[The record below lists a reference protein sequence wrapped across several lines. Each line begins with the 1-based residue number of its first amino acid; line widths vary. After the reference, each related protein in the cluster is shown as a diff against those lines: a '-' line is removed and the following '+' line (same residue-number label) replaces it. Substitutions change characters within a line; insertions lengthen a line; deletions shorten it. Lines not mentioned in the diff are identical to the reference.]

1 MSHYRKIFF
10 RDGAT
15 VTIENGVITDGAFP
29 PEVTRTA
36 TIMPDLEQHY
46 GAPVISPI
54 DGAVMS
60 SRSHM
65 REHNKRHGV
74 IQTGDIIG
82 EAARE
87 KTRQHMKYDPSLIGN
102 SSEFSWTS
110 PARR

>member
-1 MSHYRKIFF
+1 MSHFRKIFY
-10 RDGAT
+10 RDGST
-15 VTIENGVITDGAFP
+15 VTIEDGVITEGTLP
-29 PEVTRTA
+29 PEVARTA

-54 DGAVMS
+54 DGSVMS

-65 REHNKRHGV
+65 REHNRRHGV
-74 IQTGDIIG
+74 IQTGDIRG

-87 KTRQHMKYDPSLIGN
+87 QMRQHMKYDPSLIGN